1 MKWTFGGG
9 RKGRMVK
16 VEDRKNGRVESGKD
30 DRVYKWDKLDKGG
43 KGLERRELDWVRW
56 IEWWSEG

>member
-1 MKWTFGGG
+1 
-9 RKGRMVK
+9 MVK